1 MKIDFFAT
9 VSKGSAKYPEKVD
22 MVEFGIQDGM
32 DRTPAWIVE
41 DPSERS
47 ACQCL
52 VVNKTGNPL
61 MFKPLDRLVKVKD
74 AAGKDA
80 SLCDAMLFIEHSHLC
95 FLELKDSAKYAD
107 ARKKGVRQLESTITI
122 FNRNHPQQHFHH
134 RIAVVANRRRPYF
147 NMSNMATM
155 EAFKRKTGFIL
166 KFDAKILIS
175 D

>member
-1 MKIDFFAT
+1 MKIDFFVTISKDSVEYPVT
-9 VSKGSAKYPEKVD
+9 VD
-22 MVEFGIQDGM
+22 RREFGVQDGM

-52 VVNKTGNPL
+52 VENKTGKSL

-80 SLCDAMLFIEHSHLC
+80 SLCDAMLYIEHSHLC

-147 NMSNMATM
+147 NMSNMVAM
-155 EAFKRKTGFIL
+155 EDFKRKTGFIL
-166 KFDAKILIS
+166 TFDAKIIFS
-175 D
+175 

>member
-1 MKIDFFAT
+1 MKIDFFVTISKDSVEYPVT
-9 VSKGSAKYPEKVD
+9 VD
-22 MVEFGIQDGM
+22 RREFGVQDGM

-41 DPSERS
+41 EPAERS

-52 VVNKTGNPL
+52 VENKTGKSL

-147 NMSNMATM
+147 NMSNMVAM
-155 EAFKRKTGFIL
+155 EDFKRKTGFIL
-166 KFDAKILIS
+166 TFDAKIIFS
-175 D
+175 

>member
-1 MKIDFFAT
+1 MKIDFFVTISKDSVEYPVT
-9 VSKGSAKYPEKVD
+9 VDRG
-22 MVEFGIQDGM
+22 EFGIQDGM

-52 VVNKTGNPL
+52 VENKTGKSL

-80 SLCDAMLFIEHSHLC
+80 SLCDAMLYIEHSHLC

-147 NMSNMATM
+147 NMSNMVAM
-155 EAFKRKTGFIL
+155 EDFKRKTGFIL
-166 KFDAKILIS
+166 TFDAKIIFS
-175 D
+175 